1 MKQELLWVF
10 VAAIVALPAGAP
22 LAADVAAPQQQR
34 PAEVAPVRPYDI
46 VLEIGAG
53 AASRPA
59 YEGAKDYKFSP
70 TGFVVLHKLWLPGF
84 GVVKDGRT
92 TEGFSFGPSFRY
104 VPKRDSSDYTELRG
118 LNDVDA
124 AYELGGKVSYTFGM
138 IRPRVAVRYGLGGHH
153 GVVGEAALDFIF
165 RPGAATEFTI
175 GPHASF
181 ASAEYMRT
189 YLGVSPTEAARSGLR
204 TYDPNGGIKGAGAQI
219 TGRHEFTPEWS
230 LVGSLVYEKLVGDA
244 ADSPIVKVGDNDQFT
259 AKLGLTYKFGLM
271 LFNNKSKR

>member
-1 MKQELLWVF
+1 MKQVWLRF
-10 VAAIVALPAGAP
+10 GVAAVAALPAGAAR
-22 LAADVAAPQQQR
+22 AADAVVPQQQR
-34 PAEVAPVRPYDI
+34 PAYVAPARPYDI

-70 TGFVVLHKLWLPGF
+70 TGFVVLHKLWLPGY

-92 TEGFSFGPSFRY
+92 TRGLSFGPSFRY
-104 VPKRDSSDYTELRG
+104 VPKRDSNDYAELRG

-138 IRPRVAVRYGLGGHH
+138 IRPWVAVRYGLGGHH
-153 GVVGEAALDFIF
+153 GVVGETALDFIF
-165 RPGAATEFTI
+165 RPSAVTEFTI
-175 GPHASF
+175 GPRASF

-189 YLGVSPTEAARSGLR
+189 YLGITPTEAARSGLR
-204 TYDPNGGIKGAGAQI
+204 TYDPDGGIKGAGAQI
-219 TGRHEFTPEWS
+219 TGRYEFTPEWS

-244 ADSPIVKVGDNDQFT
+244 ADSPIVQVGNDDQFT
-259 AKLGLTYKFGLM
+259 AKLGLTYKFGLK
-271 LFNNKSKR
+271 LFDN